1 MYCMAVCRFWWC
13 TVTVCRILVMY
24 CVTVCRILVVYCVQD
39 SGDVLCDCVQDSG
52 DVLCD
57 CVQDSG
63 DVLCAGF
70 RVRHSGVLRG
80 RPQSAKLEAC
90 VHSSDTRS
98 QGSVPGGEGE

>member
-1 MYCMAVCRFWWC
+1 
-13 TVTVCRILVMY
+13 MY